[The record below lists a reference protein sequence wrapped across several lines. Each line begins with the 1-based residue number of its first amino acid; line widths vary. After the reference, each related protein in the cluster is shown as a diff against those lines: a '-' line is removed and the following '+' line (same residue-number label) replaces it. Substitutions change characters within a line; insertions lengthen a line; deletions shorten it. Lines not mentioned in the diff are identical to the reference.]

1 MRLKLHWAWLLPV
14 LLLSTYLGLALINYD
29 ALWFDE
35 WITLFLTGT
44 GSFETS
50 HVEGTICET
59 LTGGEVH
66 TYAQTLC
73 LSAMDNSWPPMYFS
87 LQMFWDWATG
97 GFVSMQQTCQAEAS
111 PQLCVN
117 ELIQARNVIDRYLA
131 LLIGLLAIATTYR
144 LGRSLFNIKTGLTG
158 ALLLGTSVFFTFY
171 MHEIRGYTLYVL
183 TSAINGL
190 LYWYWLK
197 TPQAGRGLRWGFAFS
212 IAATLYTH
220 YIGIAVVFGIGL
232 YHVLFER
239 PPMLWQQLRQPKE
252 ERSEAATHWLQMLKL
267 YINGGLLYTFWIAVL
282 YISYV
287 NSALL
292 DRSIPLQDLLLA
304 MMTGFSNNLSILAL
318 LLLLFAAGY
327 WKVRPI
333 RFLWVWGLCVLGV
346 AMLGNIYA
354 DFLFHPRHI
363 MGLMPAFMLLLAA
376 AILRIPKF
384 RTVVSGLILV
394 LWVGAGIYYSHST
407 SLMNNL
413 PRHLDAVGLSTMNS
427 MVETA
432 AACGTEETSFVL
444 GMNTP
449 DEEWVQDHIISYY
462 FGDFPMKSISLS
474 RIVDD
479 ETVKANI
486 SPLLSDELEAGTVLD
501 RFHYFTDDAEA
512 VYFFT
517 LPNQPLDEEIASFK
531 SLLADGGFVACEP
544 IINRPD
550 LLGQVFVRDSALC
563 EAVCGGQ

>member
-1 MRLKLHWAWLLPV
+1 
-14 LLLSTYLGLALINYD
+14 
-29 ALWFDE
+29 
-35 WITLFLTGT
+35 
-44 GSFETS
+44 
-50 HVEGTICET
+50 
-59 LTGGEVH
+59 
-66 TYAQTLC
+66 
-73 LSAMDNSWPPMYFS
+73 
-87 LQMFWDWATG
+87 
-97 GFVSMQQTCQAEAS
+97 
-111 PQLCVN
+111 
-117 ELIQARNVIDRYLA
+117 
-131 LLIGLLAIATTYR
+131 
-144 LGRSLFNIKTGLTG
+144 
-158 ALLLGTSVFFTFY
+158 
-171 MHEIRGYTLYVL
+171 
-183 TSAINGL
+183 
-190 LYWYWLK
+190 
-197 TPQAGRGLRWGFAFS
+197 
-212 IAATLYTH
+212 
-220 YIGIAVVFGIGL
+220 
-232 YHVLFER
+232 
-239 PPMLWQQLRQPKE
+239 
-252 ERSEAATHWLQMLKL
+252 
-267 YINGGLLYTFWIAVL
+267 LLYTFWIAVL

-318 LLLLFAAGY
+318 LLLLFAAWY
-327 WKVRPI
+327 WKERPI

-376 AILRIPKF
+376 AILRIPTF

-407 SLMNNL
+407 TLMNNL

-501 RFHYFTDDAEA
+501 RFHYFTDDAQA

-517 LPNQPLDEEIASFK
+517 LPNQPLDEEIASFE

-544 IINRPD
+544 IINRTD
-550 LLGQVFVRDSALC
+550 LLGQVYVRDSALC